1 MRLMEMIKL
10 KPLTV
15 AQGSWGGNFR
25 WDSAKLHREGA
36 IEAQTIY
43 DTEARA
49 HRRGEFAGVR
59 AARRARD
66 SRRLLHANTLSGT
79 YQRPMPT
86 TIRHI
91 PVDTSRV
98 QDFRGRYKPQL
109 SATGANALRRGI
121 GTDSRL
127 AGGARYKKTT
137 PKLLRKLVAARIG
150 GGRLKM
156 STDAVW
162 GNLMEMITP
171 KPLTVARGSDRGAEL
186 WGAMA
191 EGRRAAIRTH
201 ERYEQDFRN
210 YREKKAP
217 RWFAVS
223 TRRTRD
229 AYRLTRSNT
238 ASGVMGNPLVNLGQA
253 PTPTRISSRPV
264 PKEYTQTSVPATR
277 ARYKVTTRGPKWR
290 RMAEKVV
297 KRNLRMSTDDVWGN
311 LLESPRWARNFEQL
325 SKAAQKKLMRRMPA
339 GTSRQVSTGRARVL
353 GDGAEKVVYKS
364 VTGGKGESATAVARS
379 KPLVPHFITTPA
391 ERSLDGT
398 SPHQRYALMKQLEK
412 KGVGVRMYAEH
423 PQGYT
428 MERMRP
434 VGPKHAAAVTKLARR
449 LRRRSTSYQGL
460 DNSHPDY
467 PHATM
472 NFSSGPRTL
481 ADMSH
486 ANIMV
491 DRKGR
496 AKLTDPLFFRPK
508 DLNRV
513 SEAEYLPGG
522 KAEGRSA
529 SEFSR
534 EQLRMGRKV
543 EMEHTRNP
551 RIATE
556 IAKDH
561 LAEIKDYYT
570 RLRRMERQAKRGRR
584 R

>member
-91 PVDTSRV
+91 PADTSLV
-98 QDFRGRYKPQL
+98 QDFRGRHKPQL
-109 SATGANALRRGI
+109 SATGANALRSGI
-121 GTDSRL
+121 ITDSRL
-127 AGGARYKKTT
+127 AAGARYKKTT
-137 PKLLRKLVAARIG
+137 PKLARKLVAARIG
-150 GGRLKM
+150 AGRLKM
-156 STDAVW
+156 STDV
-162 GNLMEMITP
+162 
-171 KPLTVARGSDRGAEL
+171 
-186 WGAMA
+186 
-191 EGRRAAIRTH
+191 
-201 ERYEQDFRN
+201 
-210 YREKKAP
+210 
-217 RWFAVS
+217 
-223 TRRTRD
+223 
-229 AYRLTRSNT
+229 
-238 ASGVMGNPLVNLGQA
+238 
-253 PTPTRISSRPV
+253 
-264 PKEYTQTSVPATR
+264 
-277 ARYKVTTRGPKWR
+277 
-290 RMAEKVV
+290 
-297 KRNLRMSTDDVWGN
+297 VWGN

-364 VTGGKGESATAVARS
+364 VTGGKGESATAVVRS
-379 KPLVPHFITTPA
+379 RPLTGHFIDTPKHRA
-391 ERSLDGT
+391 LDGT
-398 SPHQRYALMKQLEK
+398 SPKQRFHLMKQLER
-412 KGVGVRMYAEH
+412 KGIGVRMYDQH
-423 PQGYT
+423 PRGYT

-434 VGPKHAAAVTKLARR
+434 VNAAHAQSVRKLAAKIRR
-449 LRRRSTSYQGL
+449 KASAYQGL

-467 PHATM
+467 PHARV
-472 NFSSGPRTL
+472 NFSSGPRVL

-522 KAEGRSA
+522 RAEGRSA
-529 SEFSR
+529 SEFPKD
-534 EQLRMGRKV
+534 QLRIGRKV
-543 EMEHTRNP
+543 EMEHTNNP